1 VGSWVEAALEER
13 NYADE
18 VQTTTKILKDQKV
31 KGTALLDLTYDRL
44 VNQPYNIAAGPAS
57 QLAKR
62 IAALAAPAAA
72 ASGFQANTVQS
83 VIEEKDLAQLSEV
96 SVPSATVRKGQAL
109 AGIEEC
115 IKACMSLV
123 QKYIKES
130 DETGLNRVPPT
141 CAARCARGGKTTFL
155 QKLGEAL
162 AGAGYFPIFTSFN
175 GESPVKRRENEP
187 ADQWLYRTIAYA
199 LLPSD
204 SSLRQDLAREFGK
217 VTCEKSTLVTY
228 FNSKEKVVLLVDEL
242 NQLLL
247 KSDDEAEKNAEQ
259 RASRFMKDV
268 FLGVRGRYMVFTSHI
283 QSTGL
288 DLTQYMEGTSSRGLA
303 VTGLPRVA
311 CLEHL
316 QHMSRDFSG
325 LTHMRAAYY
334 SRVPALI
341 WTSHHSPDLLRQ
353 KFAQIHE
360 DPNSHLSAFLA
371 ELFTGTRMADMKAFQ
386 QLTDGSIRAE
396 KTVWIPC
403 FMSHFLFQCQRD
415 WPACAVLSEWL
426 HGMRDAEAQDGKA
439 WEKIIAVAFGLRY
452 IWSRIGGEHHR
463 WLHGHGEA
471 SIECLDAKPTATSV
485 DEAVRMLPQPQKY
498 PTLQL
503 VLPKHS
509 KFKAIDLFAV
519 RREKGVK
526 AKLVMVAQQKEGSSR
541 KRTNPPPKKAEHAYW
556 MRGSS
561 TLTGKAT
568 GTWYQPSQSEMDEFL
583 GPSLAAAAPATW
595 TLLLMPLSL
604 VSLAR
609 LAIYEIDVVMPPKD
623 YIAQVLETFPSPS
636 SKQRRQRGLRL
647 DLGPAGCDS
656 MESRKIIKSSEVSC
670 GRLGAQAAH
679 TQNREQG
686 GGLNLRITLCLKRV
700 DADKDDD
707 DDYEAKD
714 LFQQSDQGGLFLL
727 AKQSCQ

>member
-1 VGSWVEAALEER
+1 VFEQLQASNADGAGSAWSGGHPRSVPPGIWACPVLVGRRAANKEPPASEGHVIGSAEKKESKTRKGGVAVCEWKSRDWLQKTASEIKSFGMEQVSSWVQAALQVE

-18 VQTTTKILKDQKV
+18 AQQVVEILKSQKV
-31 KGTALLDLTYDRL
+31 KGTALLDFTLDDMQKMR
-44 VNQPYNIAAGPAS
+44 IFMGPGKV
-57 QLAKR
+57 LCKR
-62 IAALAAPAAA
+62 IAALAAPAA

-83 VIEEKDLAQLSEV
+83 VIEEKDLAPQLSEL
-96 SVPSATVRKGQAL
+96 SVPSFKVQEGQTL

-115 IKACMSLV
+115 IRDCMSLV
-123 QKYIKES
+123 QKYINES
-130 DETGLNRVPPT
+130 DETGPNRVPPT

-155 QKLGEAL
+155 QKLGEEL

-204 SSLRQDLAREFGK
+204 SLLRQDLASKFAKR
-217 VTCEKSTLVTY
+217 TCEESTLVTY

-247 KSDDEAEKNAEQ
+247 KSDDEAEKKAEQ

-311 CLEHL
+311 CLEDL
-316 QHMSRDFSG
+316 QRMSSKFSG

-341 WTSHHSPDLLRQ
+341 WTSHHGPDLLQQ
-353 KFAQIHE
+353 KFAQIYE
-360 DPNSHLSAFLA
+360 DPNLHLSAFLA
-371 ELFTGTRMADMKAFQ
+371 ELFTGTRMPDMKAFQ
-386 QLTDGSIRAE
+386 QLTDGSIGAE

-403 FMSHFLFQCQRD
+403 FMSHFLFQCQTTS
-415 WPACAVLSEWL
+415 PACAVLSRWL
-426 HGMRDAEAQDGKA
+426 QGMRDAEQHDGKA

-452 IWSRIGGEHHR
+452 IWSRMGGERHG
-463 WLHGHGEA
+463 WLHGHDGA

-485 DEAVRMLPQPQKY
+485 DEAIQMLPPPNQY

-526 AKLVMVAQQKEGSSR
+526 AELVMVAQQKEGSSSIG
-541 KRTNPPPKKAEHAYW
+541 TNLPPHQAKYAYW
-556 MRGSS
+556 LRGSS
-561 TLTGKAT
+561 TLTRKVT
-568 GTWYQPSQSEMDEFL
+568 GTWYQPSQSEIDEFL

-623 YIAQVLETFPSPS
+623 
-636 SKQRRQRGLRL
+636 R
-647 DLGPAGCDS
+647 
-656 MESRKIIKSSEVSC
+656 
-670 GRLGAQAAH
+670 
-679 TQNREQG
+679 
-686 GGLNLRITLCLKRV
+686 
-700 DADKDDD
+700 
-707 DDYEAKD
+707 
-714 LFQQSDQGGLFLL
+714 
-727 AKQSCQ
+727 